1 MTDTKQSRGR
11 PKGTGIDD
19 RIWLREMERLMRI
32 DPALRPTSAIKA
44 LGITDPSTIRRLRDK
59 HAARHGQDATSH
71 QAEQPAR
78 ESASA
83 RHRVAV
89 QQAMPDPVI
98 RRRPALVASNPGP
111 ASKPEPAAAAPQP
124 QSPPLAGAAC
134 ADPFSLMLGLG
145 VQTMLLCAQATTT
158 MMLAVARQSPASLLF
173 QQQLAAS
180 DAFAA
185 AIRQQFDARARA
197 LDR

>member
-1 MTDTKQSRGR
+1 MTETKQSRGR

-59 HAARHGQDATSH
+59 HAALHGQDATSH
-71 QAEQPAR
+71 QAEQPSR
-78 ESASA
+78 ESSASA

-89 QQAMPDPVI
+89 QQAKPDPVI

-111 ASKPEPAAAAPQP
+111 APNNDPAAAERQS
-124 QSPPLAGAAC
+124 QSPLLAGADA
-134 ADPFSLMLGLG
+134 FSLMLGLG

-158 MMLAVARQSPASLLF
+158 MMLAIARQSPASILL

-185 AIRQQFDARARA
+185 TIRQQFDARARA